1 MNQPIAIQGRSFL
14 FNSIFI
20 LFNLIGLTFVT
31 VGFHE
36 NFKENSILLVSI
48 GFLLMASTITGLL
61 IFHGRLMMSAVSR
74 VLVGGLCIVS
84 GLVKANDPIGFSYKL
99 AEYFED
105 GALAYRI
112 KEWFGV
118 PGFSLEFLIEYSL
131 MLSVIVCIAEIVLGA
146 LLIIGGKI
154 KIVAYLTL
162 FMMLFFTFLTWH
174 TANCD
179 ANSTF
184 VDRDTYSMS
193 DHMAMLKIEE
203 AKSNKAVVI
212 HSKTSEYLVVD
223 EMKSPQCVDDCGCF
237 GDAMKG
243 SVGRSLTPKES
254 LWKDIILVYLVLWI
268 FLSQWIIQPNTR
280 RQNLIYAIS
289 SIALISFFAWV
300 FGWAFPILFGI
311 LILLGALMILRV
323 GGKVFGNYTGAA
335 VIVTVISGIFIAYV
349 LLYEP
354 LKDYRPY
361 AVGTNLYQKMHDGVE
376 GKYESMLVYKNSKT
390 GKIKEYSSTSQEYI
404 DSKIW
409 EDKNWVYKS
418 MVQKAIIETK
428 LPSIS
433 DFDPF
438 IDVKDISKNELSLD
452 FIKDKVSNESE
463 NESIMVKDLI
473 LKSETIMMVSSKSLS
488 KANFHEISKLKEIYY
503 GCVKNKIPF
512 VFVCNAGHEEI
523 VAFRKKYN
531 FNVPIFVN
539 DEKTIL
545 AISRS
550 NPTLLV
556 IQKAVVKG
564 KYPHRSLPTFEW
576 LNTNIIN
583 KK

>member
-452 FIKDKVSNESE
+452 FIKDKVSNEFE